1 MSLERHRIGA
11 YYFRKLLGRGGMG
24 EVYLADDLSLSR
36 QVAIKVIW
44 MEGQQQGPGGSTRK
58 AWRSFRREMKA
69 LSLLDHPTIL
79 PLLDCGKQKRQGR
92 ILAYLVMPYLEA
104 GSLDQWLGRQSS
116 PHAPALLAPENVA
129 AIISQLADALQ
140 HAHDRGIIHQDVKPC
155 NVLIRGDTPY
165 PGRPDVL
172 LADFGLAKF
181 MATMSSSG
189 QSILGTQDYMA
200 PEQWNNESV
209 PATDQYALAVMAYEL
224 LTGELPFRGDSPAKI
239 MYQHLHTVP
248 PPPSSTIA
256 HLPSQVDSVLLK
268 ALAKRPEHRFASVS
282 AFAYSLQFAVYSVAS
297 VRESSEDRAGS
308 VKSDEEILNILEQ
321 EPEQLLDRWP
331 PQITP
336 ARAVTVQP
344 LGTRWGEQPRPR
356 DVRRYGKR
364 HVNPAFPRAP
374 LPHGGREAPQAKL
387 RRFIRLRR
395 WPVVGILA
403 GLLCLALL
411 VTALQQHAGG
421 NVTLVNMVGV
431 NTYAITPV
439 SIPATLTAVASIAT
453 ATAMHPDPYPPYGG
467 TLVLDDPLHDERGP
481 SGLKS
486 SSSNPGDGCLFSGD
500 AYHVTAAREL
510 NRSCIAT
517 GSSFT
522 DFACEVQMSILTGST
537 GGMSFRADPI
547 HGYLLLIHVDGGYEL
562 EYLGT
567 SASLLLARG
576 TTPALKGGTNQPNV
590 VAVVAQG
597 MMLDLYINQQH
608 IVHVHD
614 GHRSSGQI
622 GLVADASGATGP
634 SEVEYRNMQVWSL

>member
-44 MEGQQQGPGGSTRK
+44 MEDQQHGSSGSTRK

-79 PLLDCGKQKRQGR
+79 PLLDFGKQQRQGR

-189 QSILGTQDYMA
+189 QSIRGTQDYMA

-239 MYQHLHTVP
+239 MYQHLHTIP

-282 AFAYSLQFAVYSVAS
+282 AFAYRLQFAVYSVDS
-297 VRESSEDRAGS
+297 LRESSEDRAGS
-308 VKSDEEILNILEQ
+308 PAPEEIMTILEQ

-331 PQITP
+331 FQITP
-336 ARAVTVQP
+336 ARA
-344 LGTRWGEQPRPR
+344 GAEQPRPR
-356 DVRRYGKR
+356 DIRRYGKR
-364 HVNPAFPRAP
+364 HVNPASPRAP
-374 LPHGGREAPQAKL
+374 IPHDGRKAPQAKL
-387 RRFIRLRR
+387 HRFIRLRR
-395 WPVVGILA
+395 WTLVGMLVC
-403 GLLCLALL
+403 LFCLAIL
-411 VTALQQHAGG
+411 VQQHAGG
-421 NVTLVNMVGV
+421 KATLVNLVGV
-431 NTYAITPV
+431 NTYSITAV
-439 SIPATLTAVASIAT
+439 SIPATVTAVASDAT

-467 TLVLDDPLHDERGP
+467 TLILDDPLHDERGP

-486 SSSNPGDGCLFSGD
+486 SSSNPSDGCLFSGD
-500 AYHVTAAREL
+500 AYHVTAARDL

-522 DFACEVQMSILTGST
+522 NFAFEVQMSILTGST

-547 HGYLLLIHVDGGYEL
+547 HGYLLLIHVDGEYEL
-562 EYLGT
+562 EYLGD
-567 SASLLLARG
+567 SAPVLLARG
-576 TTPALKGGTNQPNV
+576 TTPALKEGTNQPNV

-597 MMLDLYINQQH
+597 NNLDLYINHQH
-608 IVHVHD
+608 IVHVRD
-614 GHRSSGQI
+614 DHRSSGQI
-622 GLVADASGATGP
+622 GLVADASGTTGP
-634 SEVEYRNMQVWSL
+634 SEVGYRNMKVWSL